1 MLEEANANVAEAL
14 EWRRDEGE
22 PLGER
27 AQVTV
32 TPAAGRRFLGARL
45 TPRPM
50 RPLHG
55 PVDVSAPM
63 EGGRRA
69 RESRIA

>member
-27 AQVTV
+27 AQVIV
-32 TPAAGRRFLGARL
+32 TPAAVAGSWGQ
-45 TPRPM
+45 
-50 RPLHG
+50 G
-55 PVDVSAPM
+55 
-63 EGGRRA
+63 
-69 RESRIA
+69 